1 MKPPAKLSELEDIFG
16 NIVGVALELAGIVL
30 FIMLIVGGFKYTTS
44 GGNPQQA
51 EAAKKTITYAIFGI
65 VLLAMSFL
73 ILKLIQQ
80 FTGVDFTQFKI
91 FYQK

>member
-1 MKPPAKLSELEDIFG
+1 MEPAKLSDIETYFE
-16 NIVGVALELAGIVL
+16 NIVKVALEFAGIVL
-30 FIMLIVGGFKYTTS
+30 FIMLIIGGVNYITS

-80 FTGVDFTQFKI
+80 FTGVNVTEFKI
-91 FYQK
+91 VQ

>member
-1 MKPPAKLSELEDIFG
+1 MEPPATLSDLEIYFSRFVSVAIEFG
-16 NIVGVALELAGIVL
+16 GIALFV
-30 FIMLIVGGFKYTTS
+30 MLLIGGFNYLTS

-73 ILKLIQQ
+73 ILKLIQE
-80 FTGVDFTQFKI
+80 FTGVNVTEFKI
-91 FYQK
+91 TN

>member
-1 MKPPAKLSELEDIFG
+1 MEPAKLSELEGIFG

-30 FIMLIVGGFKYTTS
+30 FIMLIIGGVNYITS

-80 FTGVDFTQFKI
+80 FTGVNVTEFKI
-91 FYQK
+91 VQ

>member
-1 MKPPAKLSELEDIFG
+1 MESTTTAEPPAKLSDIETYFG
-16 NIVGVALELAGIVL
+16 NIVKVALEFAGIVL
-30 FIMLIVGGFKYTTS
+30 FIMLIVGGFNYITA

-73 ILKLIQQ
+73 ILKLISEL
-80 FTGVDFTQFKI
+80 GRCRYHSI
-91 FYQK
+91 

>member
-1 MKPPAKLSELEDIFG
+1 MEPPATLSDLEIYFSRFVSVAIEFG
-16 NIVGVALELAGIVL
+16 GIVL
-30 FIMLIVGGFKYTTS
+30 FVMLLIGGFNYLTS

-73 ILKLIQQ
+73 ILKLIQE
-80 FTGVDFTQFKI
+80 FTGVNVTEFKI
-91 FYQK
+91 TN